1 MFRIVPLD
9 PGITNKQM
17 IEYVFN
23 NAPMGQEHMSEPTN
37 IKLITFV
44 YKYQEL
50 QVDVRVHTLQILKI
64 TIALKNVL
72 MDILLIQNT
81 KYCVKVC

>member
-72 MDILLIQNT
+72 MDILLIQIQNI
-81 KYCVKVC
+81 V